1 MLYFIGTCM
10 AVGWG
15 WCGVD
20 GPDPFG
26 LRSAVQKHSFGDV
39 FLSTNQLLNAVHLRL
54 LSLNFSAFKCT
65 SVQQCMH
72 LTRQIL
78 SEAHSWGKEAPLS
91 HAGLKRTHCLY
102 CVKFWKTW
110 SLILPPTWNIGTA
123 QKHAWIRFIIAAHYF
138 CWALHINCE
147 WSDKITDDSKLNQP
161 NCIWISVVPLNWVFY
176 LIFAS
181 HCLPRALSLSLE
193 HFLIYLNFL
202 PYLSVCLSV
211 HIFEANKAW
220 CFRLEPNGW
229 FCWVEND
236 GLFPWSLS
244 RQQIQQF
251 LSEQGSVQQ
260 RGNSGGFVWSF
271 RCHMRI
277 DWRSFISAFLSLF
290 PKLMSDS
297 PPPNVS
303 FCSLPPPYFCSSFLQ
318 IFDDRHFSI
327 CCTTNLFN

>member
-1 MLYFIGTCM
+1 
-10 AVGWG
+10 
-15 WCGVD
+15 
-20 GPDPFG
+20 
-26 LRSAVQKHSFGDV
+26 
-39 FLSTNQLLNAVHLRL
+39 
-54 LSLNFSAFKCT
+54 
-65 SVQQCMH
+65 MH

-78 SEAHSWGKEAPLS
+78 SQAHSWDKEAPLS

-102 CVKFWKTW
+102 CAKFWKTW

-181 HCLPRALSLSLE
+181 HCLPCALSLSLE

-260 RGNSGGFVWSF
+260 RGNSGCFVWCDCVCMFSA
-271 RCHMRI
+271 CVCYG
-277 DWRSFISAFLSLF
+277 AFLPLLWGIFF
-290 PKLMSDS
+290 PCGTGL
-297 PPPNVS
+297 V
-303 FCSLPPPYFCSSFLQ
+303 
-318 IFDDRHFSI
+318 
-327 CCTTNLFN
+327 TTLNGKTWKQEKERRIERGEGRAGERGKERRGEERGGK